1 MNTIARTFAL
11 TAGLIAASSVSANTV
26 QNLFFTQSSLA
37 SLPGA
42 MVSGT
47 GDSSCQDPRTKVVGV
62 CGAALS
68 FDTAAGLLRVTA
80 GDGPD
85 VDTLAHVYQGASST
99 GLGVVEGYVKSG
111 SFKVTDLN
119 YSLDTAKETLTLSFA
134 SSVNLSKLY
143 FFADDR
149 TNTLKELDA
158 FDGFSIS
165 VNGGSWQDFTFGN
178 NFGLPVSVNLTGST
192 FTLGYAR
199 KNSIEDYFLA
209 GVSYTATAPAV
220 PEPGTWAL
228 MGLGMLALGLVA
240 RRRG

>member
-1 MNTIARTFAL
+1 MNTTARTLAL
-11 TAGLIAASSVSANTV
+11 TAGLIASGV
-26 QNLFFTQSSLA
+26 QATPAETLFFTQSSLT

-42 MVSGT
+42 MGWGT
-47 GDSSCQDPRTKVVGV
+47 GGSSCQDPRTKVVGV
-62 CGAALS
+62 CGAALN
-68 FDTAAGLLRVTA
+68 FDTAAGALRVTA
-80 GDGPD
+80 SDGPD

-99 GLGVVEGYVKSG
+99 GLGVVEGYVKNG
-111 SFKVTDLN
+111 SFKVTDGN
-119 YSLDTAKETLTLSFA
+119 HSLDTSKETLTLSFA

-165 VNGGSWQDFTFGN
+165 VNGGSWQEFTFGN
-178 NFGLPVSVNLTGST
+178 NFGLPVSLNLTGST

-199 KNSIEDYFLA
+199 KNSVEDYFLA
-209 GVSYTATAPAV
+209 GVSYTATTPAI

-228 MGLGMLALGLVA
+228 MGLGLLGLGLVA
-240 RRRG
+240 RRRA